1 MVIFSGVGTILC
13 IYIVEDVVCFHGL
26 FLLLAIKLAEKCD
39 DILTQSVQ
47 FAKRFSE
54 LIERGRCSVSVCF
67 EPLWNTSLLYT
78 HDVCCCGVLACRL
91 GVCSTVC
98 PSKLARSIAA

>member
-13 IYIVEDVVCFHGL
+13 IYIVEDVVCFH
-26 FLLLAIKLAEKCD
+26 D